1 MSNPIVKQN
10 IANAFE
16 VVKLVV
22 MSVVVGIVAIR
33 SLGRMCSLLWL
44 LVANA
49 VSQVAP
55 KSIANVFKTTK
66 NVDLSVNAQ
75 IAAMASESMEILEE
89 KRSANFNKP
98 TLYCKLEGL
107 SLYLFYISNTPWTV
121 ALKTKSM
128 SLIYNLNTMS
138 LVFKFDDFL

>member
-10 IANAFE
+10 IANVFE

-75 IAAMASESMEILEE
+75 IVAMASEIMEILDE
-89 KRSANFNKP
+89 KR
-98 TLYCKLEGL
+98 
-107 SLYLFYISNTPWTV
+107 
-121 ALKTKSM
+121 
-128 SLIYNLNTMS
+128 
-138 LVFKFDDFL
+138 